1 VSVAAIP
8 SLHQSP
14 IRIKVDGIF
23 RLVKWRD
30 SISPLDQPPRI
41 IARPLSPCRGPRKS
55 SVPCRVQVF
64 LLKPY
69 GFDPTLRWLTAW
81 AVKVPE
87 ANFLGGTGFQ
97 SDLMVI
103 PTPTLVHRSSQLLC
117 KKLLRIKSY
126 AIFHHVVGRPG
137 QFVRQGSLGHHELS
151 LRCFSIVI
159 GPRIRIIAS
168 RKFCSL

>member
-14 IRIKVDGIF
+14 IRIKVYGIF

-30 SISPLDQPPRI
+30 SISPLYQPRI
-41 IARPLSPCRGPRKS
+41 IARPLSPRRGPRKS

-64 LLKPY
+64 FRKSY

-81 AVKVPE
+81 AVKGPE
-87 ANFLGGTGFQ
+87 ANFMGGTAFQ
-97 SDLMVI
+97 SNLMVI
-103 PTPTLVHRSSQLLC
+103 PTPSLVHRSSQLLC

-126 AIFHHVVGRPG
+126 AILHHVVSRPG
-137 QFVRQGSLGHHELS
+137 QFVSQSSMGYHILS
-151 LRCFSIVI
+151 LRCLSIVK
-159 GPRIRIIAS
+159 GPRVWIITP
-168 RKFCSL
+168 C